1 MHLPTTV
8 WSTLLK
14 VRRDPARVKDLVVRR
29 YRQPVYEFALLRGL
43 EPEDAD
49 DVAQEVF
56 LRVCREEF
64 LEKADRTRGRF
75 RTLLLA
81 VTKHVISALRRRENA
96 GKRDRRRR
104 VSLEDFDVPEEPP
117 GEDPEFDRLWARNLV
132 EKALDRLKDDPT
144 IPAYRLKIQ
153 GRSYR
158 EIAKELGRKETDV
171 TNHIHRASE
180 RLRREIRKMVSE
192 YSSDGDVP
200 SEILALRKFL

>member
-29 YRQPVYEFALLRGL
+29 YRQPVYEFALQRGL
-43 EPEDAD
+43 PPEDAD

-81 VTKHVISALRRRENA
+81 VRTRENA
-96 GKRDRRRR
+96 TAAGASRWKTSTSPTSRPRKTPSSTGFGPGTSSRRP
-104 VSLEDFDVPEEPP
+104 SI
-117 GEDPEFDRLWARNLV
+117 G
-132 EKALDRLKDDPT
+132 
-144 IPAYRLKIQ
+144 
-153 GRSYR
+153 S
-158 EIAKELGRKETDV
+158 
-171 TNHIHRASE
+171 
-180 RLRREIRKMVSE
+180 RKMRRS
-192 YSSDGDVP
+192 P
-200 SEILALRKFL
+200 RTA